1 MKRSIGAGK
10 LDIALLP
17 SGGIKEH
24 GGADDPA
31 PKSIDTS
38 LVKIF
43 ALILNI
49 SFITKS
55 CIFPDTLGLIG
66 PSGRATNL
74 RN

>member
-10 LDIALLP
+10 LDIAILP

-31 PKSIDTS
+31 PKGIDTS

-49 SFITKS
+49 FFITKS
-55 CIFPDTLGLIG
+55 CIFPDTLWLIG
-66 PSGRATNL
+66 PSGWATNL

>member
-1 MKRSIGAGK
+1 MKRGVGAGK
-10 LDIALLP
+10 LDIAILP

-31 PKSIDTS
+31 PKGIDTS

-49 SFITKS
+49 LFVTKG
-55 CIFPDTLGLIG
+55 CIFPDTLWLIG
-66 PSGRATNL
+66 TSGWATNL